1 MVSEPSGQVEE
12 AQEDDER
19 VPRSW
24 HAIAHTQFAA
34 VSDGRYGR
42 RLVLVPRQR
51 RALGR
56 GGNGRRFSAAAA
68 AVARPPT
75 WHGAVVVAVQPGRR
89 AAAQLHGPFQWS
101 IVERVGPAVAPVPA
115 RVPRHGARLAFRSD
129 QRERLASTVQ
139 LTGQ

>member
-1 MVSEPSGQVEE
+1 MEE
-12 AQEDDER
+12 AQEDDEC

-24 HAIAHTQFAA
+24 HAVAHTQFAA
-34 VSDGRYGR
+34 VSDGRNGR

-75 WHGAVVVAVQPGRR
+75 EHGAVVVAVQPGGR
-89 AAAQLHGPFQWS
+89 AAAQLHGPFQRS
-101 IVERVGPAVAPVPA
+101 IVERLGSAVAPVPA
-115 RVPRHGARLAFRSD
+115 CVPRHGARLAFRPD
-129 QRERLASTVQ
+129 QRKRLTSAVQ
-139 LTGQ
+139 LPGQ